1 MAKLN
6 TYKRILNL
14 NSVDELADFFV
25 ATLVPTNM
33 SYDYFVNWEKVK
45 KRVNKFNVEINILNS
60 LIGSQNI
67 IKDFAELLSRY
78 PEILGVIPLIIAVRT
93 NRFQILESPDKTR
106 SFSLKKKKILTKEEI
121 ADIVYF
127 CRKTGILALFS
138 DIKLKNLKDY
148 LLGVEVG
155 MDTNA
160 RKNRS
165 GTAMESLVYPMI
177 VPLKEQFQ
185 GLQIISQKKFKYI
198 AKEYSADIPVA
209 LNDRKSDFVLKHRN
223 KFINIE
229 VNFYSGGGSKPQEI
243 VDSYINRQNE
253 LKAAHWP
260 FIWITDGP
268 GWQSGINQIK
278 VGFQKID
285 YLLNL
290 NFVKKG
296 LLQQILEEL

>member
-1 MAKLN
+1 MAKLKP
-6 TYKRILNL
+6 YKRILNL
-14 NSVDELADFFV
+14 NSVDELAKLFV
-25 ATLVPTNM
+25 DTLVPTNM
-33 SYDYFVNWEKVK
+33 TYEYFVNWEKVK

-67 IKDFAELLSRY
+67 TEDFSKLLAQY
-78 PEILGVIPLIIAVRT
+78 PETLSVIPLIIAIRT
-93 NRFQILESPDKTR
+93 NRFEILDSPDKTR
-106 SFSLKKKKILTKEEI
+106 SFSLKKKRVLATEEI
-121 ADIVYF
+121 ANITYF
-127 CRKTGILALFS
+127 CKKTGILALFS
-138 DIKLKNLKDY
+138 DVKLKNLRDY

-177 VPLKEQFQ
+177 AILREQFED
-185 GLQIISQKKFKYI
+185 LEIIPQKKFQYI
-198 AKEYSADIPVA
+198 AKNYAADVPLA
-209 LNDRKSDFVLKHRN
+209 LSDRKFDFALKHRN
-223 KFINIE
+223 RFINVE

-253 LKAAHWP
+253 LKTAQWV

-268 GWQSGINQIK
+268 GWRTGVNQIK
-278 VGFQKID
+278 VGFEKID

-290 NFVKKG
+290 NFLKKG
-296 LLQQILEEL
+296 ILKEILTDL